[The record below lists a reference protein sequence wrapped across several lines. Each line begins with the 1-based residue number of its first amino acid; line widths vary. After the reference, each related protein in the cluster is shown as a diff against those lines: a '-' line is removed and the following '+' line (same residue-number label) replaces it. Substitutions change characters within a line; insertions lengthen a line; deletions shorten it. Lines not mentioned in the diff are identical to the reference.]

1 MGSQDIPRP
10 IRIQRMVYRIRNKRA
25 QVMRRDEA
33 ARARLRQLLD
43 AGLLDVVEQ
52 GVAEGPDDVVVGP
65 PEALVTDE

>member
-25 QVMRRDEA
+25 QVMRGDEA

-52 GVAEGPDDVVVGP
+52 GVVEGPDDVVVGP

>member
-52 GVAEGPDDVVVGP
+52 GVVEGPDDVVVGP